1 MNPSIEKASPKRGG
15 VKVVTG
21 ITFLLLSFFTANAQK
36 LSDTISLKEVKVIGQ
51 KKLEEAGMMVTHID
65 TMVLQMVKTQTI
77 SELLSSY
84 TPVFIKSYG
93 RGSEATASFRG
104 TAASHTQV
112 YWNGLRV
119 NSPMRGYVDFS
130 LFPVYFID
138 DLSLQHGGSS
148 LQSGSG
154 ALGGSILIENKP
166 DWNNRLNVRAAQTVE
181 SFSTYK
187 EFFSIG
193 FGNSKVQLKTR
204 LFTDKSSNDFP
215 YYNYGVLPMH
225 ESVQKN
231 AQYHKSGLLQEIYS
245 RFGNQ
250 SVSAQL
256 WAYQSNRN
264 LPQLMSYEGESRKET
279 QKDENLRAIVNWKMV
294 KEKSKLEYIIG
305 LNVNTLNY
313 FRSSNESDFVNF
325 DSKSS
330 EDSYSSQLHY
340 DWTPNE
346 NINFNW
352 SAEANYSKVSSFDK
366 APQKKTGFNHDR
378 LSFSLLNSAHV
389 RVNPDWVM
397 SFLFRSEWY
406 DQQII
411 GFIPAFGMEYWID
424 EKQNKSFKLNLSRN
438 YHQPGLNDLYWLP
451 GGNPNLKPEDGLSGD
466 LGYLDKASYG
476 NMNFEGQLTTFASL
490 IDNWI
495 VWQPSASGAY
505 YWEAANLQKVFARGA
520 EIMLSTQ
527 YKAANGVLFNLKG
540 NYSYTATSNMNA
552 LPSVDESR
560 GKQLIYIPK
569 HKANVFAE
577 TDFKDYYLKV
587 NAPFTGKRYTTSNN
601 VESDYEKVLNPYW
614 LVNMTAGKKFEW
626 KDLTADASLS
636 VENLLDTDYMA
647 ILYRPMPG
655 RYYSFTLQLQFRK

>member
-1 MNPSIEKASPKRGG
+1 MLVSTIM
-15 VKVVTG
+15 V
-21 ITFLLLSFFTANAQK
+21 NAQK
-36 LSDTISLKEVKVIGQ
+36 LNDTISLKEVKVIGQ
-51 KKLEEAGMMVTHID
+51 KKIEEAGMMVTHVD
-65 TMVLQMVKTQTI
+65 TLVLQMIKTQTV

-112 YWNGLRV
+112 YWNGLRI
-119 NSPMRGYVDFS
+119 NSPTRGYVDFS

-138 DLSLQHGGSS
+138 DLTLQHGGSS
-148 LQSGSG
+148 LQSGAG

-166 DWNNRLNVRAAQTVE
+166 DWNTRLDIKAVQTVE

-187 EFFSIG
+187 EYFNIG
-193 FGNSKVQLKTR
+193 FGNRKVQLKTR
-204 LFTDKSSNDFP
+204 LFTDKSDNDFP

-225 ESVQKN
+225 EAFQKN
-231 AQYHKSGLLQEIYS
+231 AQYQKSGLLQEIYTRLGKQLIS
-245 RFGNQ
+245 G
-250 SVSAQL
+250 QL
-256 WAYQSNRN
+256 WAYQSDRN

-279 QKDENLRAIVNWKMV
+279 QNDENLRAIVNWKMV
-294 KEKSKLEYIIG
+294 KEKSKLAYVMG
-305 LNVNTLNY
+305 LNINTLKY

-325 DSKSS
+325 DSRSREKT
-330 EDSYSSQLHY
+330 YNSQLNY
-340 DWTPNE
+340 NWTPNE
-346 NINFNW
+346 SLSFNW
-352 SAEANYSKVSSFDK
+352 SADANYSTVSSIDK
-366 APQKKTGFNHDR
+366 ASQKNTGFNHDR
-378 LSFSLLNSAHV
+378 LSFSLLNAAHV
-389 RVNPDWVM
+389 KVTTDWMM

-406 DQQII
+406 DKQII
-411 GFIPAFGMEYWID
+411 GFIPAFGTEYWLD
-424 EKQNKSFKLNLSRN
+424 ERQSRSFKLNLSRN

-466 LGYLDKASYG
+466 LGYTHKVSNG
-476 NMNFEGQLTTFASL
+476 NSQLEAQLTAYASL
-490 IDNWI
+490 IENWI

-520 EIMLSTQ
+520 EITLSGQFKT
-527 YKAANGVLFNLKG
+527 ANSVLFNLKG
-540 NYSYTATSNMNA
+540 NYSYSATSNMNA
-552 LPSVDESR
+552 VPSVDESR

-577 TDFKDYYLKV
+577 ADYSNYYLKV

-614 LVNMTAGKKFEW
+614 LVNMTAGKKVNL
-626 KDLTADASLS
+626 KYLIADVSLT
-636 VENLLDTDYMA
+636 VENLLNTDYMA

>member
-1 MNPSIEKASPKRGG
+1 MPAIKRVAYKRWM
-15 VKVVTG
+15 VKGIAG
-21 ITFLLLSFFTANAQK
+21 ITFLLVSNMIVNAQK
-36 LSDTISLKEVKVIGQ
+36 LNDTISLKEVKVIGQ
-51 KKLEEAGMMVTHID
+51 KKLEEAGMMVTHVD

-130 LFPVYFID
+130 LFPVYFMD

-166 DWNNRLNVRAAQTVE
+166 DWNRRLDIRAIQTVE

-187 EFFSIG
+187 DYFNIG
-193 FGNSKVQLKTR
+193 FGNRKVQLKTR
-204 LFTDKSSNDFP
+204 LFSEKSSNDFP

-225 ESVQKN
+225 EAVQKN
-231 AQYHKSGLLQEIYS
+231 AQYHKSGLLQEVYS

-250 SVSAQL
+250 LLSAQL
-256 WAYQSNRN
+256 WAYQSNRD

-279 QKDENLRAIVNWKMV
+279 QKDENLRAILNWKMV
-294 KEKSKLEYIIG
+294 KEKSKLEYVMG
-305 LNVNTLNY
+305 LNVSTLNY

-325 DSKSS
+325 DSRSR
-330 EDSYSSQLHY
+330 EETYNSQLHY

-346 NINFNW
+346 NVNFNW
-352 SAEANYSKVSSFDK
+352 SGETNYSTVSTFDK
-366 APQKKTGFNHDR
+366 APQKNTGFSHNR

-389 RVNPDWVM
+389 KLNPDWVM

-406 DQQII
+406 DQKVI
-411 GFIPAFGMEYWID
+411 GFIPAFGTEYWLD
-424 EKQNKSFKLNLSRN
+424 EKQDHSFKLNLSRN

-466 LGYLDKASYG
+466 LAYAFKKPDG
-476 NMNFEGQLTTFASL
+476 NIGLEGQLTTYASF

-520 EIMLSTQ
+520 EMMLSGQ
-527 YKAANGVLFNLKG
+527 CEVANGVIFNLKG
-540 NYSYTATSNMNA
+540 NYSYSATSNMNA
-552 LPSVDESR
+552 MPSVDESR

-569 HKANVFAE
+569 HKANIFAE
-577 TDFKDYYLKV
+577 ADFYNLYLKV

-614 LVNMTAGKKFEW
+614 LVNMTAGKKYEC
-626 KDLTADASLS
+626 KHLTADVSLT

-655 RYYSFTLQLQFRK
+655 RYYSFTLQLQFKK